1 MTSTRRKSP
10 YWTGVRHG
18 APFILVVTPF
28 ALLFGVVATEAGLSI
43 FETMVFTITTFAGA
57 AQFTALQLLG
67 DNTPTIVVLLSS
79 LAVNLRM
86 AMYSASLTP
95 YIGGAP
101 LWQRAFAAYLTVDQS
116 YAMSMQ
122 AVERYPDWGTQD
134 RIMYFFGVV
143 TPIAPMWYIMTLV
156 GALVGSAIPAGFAL
170 DFAVPITFLAMI
182 APMLRTVAHIAAA
195 FVAVVLSLTL
205 TFVPFNLGLILAGFG
220 GMITGAFVELL
231 VERRKKTTQGGKP

>member
-1 MTSTRRKSP
+1 MTSTRRKSA

-43 FETMVFTITTFAGA
+43 IETMFFTITTFAGA
-57 AQFTALQLLG
+57 SQFTALQLLG

-116 YAMSMQ
+116 YAMSML
-122 AVERYPDWGTQD
+122 AVERYPDWGTRD
-134 RIMYFFGVV
+134 RIGYFFGVV
-143 TPIAPMWYIMTLV
+143 TPLAPMWYLMTLV

-182 APMLRTVAHIAAA
+182 APMLRTFAHIAAA
-195 FVAVVLSLTL
+195 FVAVVLSLSL

-220 GMITGAFVELL
+220 GMITGAFVEQL
-231 VERRKKTTQGGKP
+231 VERRKEEAGHD